1 MLQFWK
7 LGILEPCIT
16 AKMVLFSTIF
26 ENQRE
31 NWKHLLPSNVNSE
44 DLIIHEMCVYQ
55 YHLRMSKFLKQFKIN
70 FLLPKNPCHPLTFG
84 MSPPTNPC
92 QLRKLLYDPLE
103 NSFRYFITVFL
114 MERIVADVLTLDSVS
129 HSSNALISIGPKIK
143 NFTSPLVFSFT
154 RFLY

>member
-1 MLQFWK
+1 MNVDHFVAESIKCCSFESWGFWN
-7 LGILEPCIT
+7 L
-16 AKMVLFSTIF
+16 VLLRKWFFFQPFF

-55 YHLRMSKFLKQFKIN
+55 YHLRTNEFLKQFKIN

-84 MSPPTNPC
+84 MPPPTNPC

-114 MERIVADVLTLDSVS
+114 MKRIVADVLTLDSVS
-129 HSSNALISIGPKIK
+129 HSSNALISNISIWY
-143 NFTSPLVFSFT
+143 L
-154 RFLY
+154 